1 MAAAKTK
8 RTPLVTVIEQLRT
21 DTNKSEFM
29 HDVRDVKRN
38 TMLVDINAELTSINN
53 VITESLQSLV
63 FTLKSIKSEIV
74 GPIVEPA
81 TVPAPKQEV
90 TPPTSPQLDEVKES
104 PQLDEV
110 KDETSKGS
118 SWLEKIFTLQ
128 EDEIMRQKERDREA
142 DRKGRLEDGGDKGGG
157 GGDGAG
163 KGSKLGKM
171 LKGLFSI
178 FTGLFKGIGKFA
190 VMLLKPLLWLA
201 KLPLML
207 ASVTALWVGL
217 AAVVAFFAAVTV
229 ASMTMSQEDFDKLK
243 MNIANGVAGAISKV
257 VEGAM
262 NVWNSFVPESWK
274 IDEESKKA
282 FTEGTFTAVSETI
295 VAVIEFVEKLSK
307 SFDKGFSSQIEG
319 FSKSWESFKAVF
331 DKIVKAFSGSGIA
344 DETGKAV
351 TGGLMAAAETI
362 GAAILKISSFFLD
375 LASALGSEAL
385 GEEAKTDNAFINTAA
400 KIIVSIIKF
409 IKDIAVSFGK
419 GFASKFDSIAESF
432 GTLKTK
438 VGLVFDKVGKMIK
451 DIGDKGTGENRTT
464 IMGVFTMLGSAL
476 GSIIEGVL
484 GIFNFIADFILDP
497 TVQLA
502 KIQVGVED
510 AFQNMGR
517 RIADFIDN
525 MFNMESLMKM
535 IQGVLG
541 KDSKIFGV
549 VEGFMGTVE
558 EHAAGRRKEMTG
570 DKERMERKNVIL
582 ARSSKETEK
591 QLKAELAL
599 GEERDDARVTSLQKS
614 LLREQADIRRNEAGI
629 ARINDNI
636 RASEEII
643 VQEKVDEKMGEAARK
658 QERANEELRNQI
670 RGIERRN
677 ARLTETGVDANVE
690 SSWTDETITAK
701 GWEGMLAAVQ
711 KTMKGVTA
719 EQLASG
725 DVQLSGDAIAE
736 ILRGNESFAR
746 DSLTNIKDQSIMFK
760 TGLALQKE
768 MAGNQLKLE
777 QKKAKLAETD
787 STLAKK
793 REGFETTI
801 RSQVSTL
808 EEVLDTQGQ
817 SLDPKQYVKKKEEG
831 GFIGM
836 SPFATGTIGKTMGL
850 ESGGLFT
857 LSQGEFVLDNQ
868 AAQIFLQAAMILKG
882 QDLSGTSLMDLQR
895 VSSATQQTGGGMVNI
910 VNNSPQQVN
919 QSQQMF
925 MPAPVIQPHNSGI
938 HNTLS

>member
-1 MAAAKTK
+1 MAELGEVTKKNLEESKGQTAAIDS
-8 RTPLVTVIEQLRT
+8 LVTT
-21 DTNKSEFM
+21 
-29 HDVRDVKRN
+29 
-38 TMLVDINAELTSINN
+38 
-53 VITESLQSLV
+53 TESVQFESENQTTSLDSLV
-63 FTLKSIKSEIV
+63 PTTEVVQENTTKTSSTLSR
-74 GPIVEPA
+74 
-81 TVPAPKQEV
+81 
-90 TPPTSPQLDEVKES
+90 
-104 PQLDEV
+104 
-110 KDETSKGS
+110 
-118 SWLEKIFTLQ
+118 IFGLQ
-128 EDEIMRQKERDREA
+128 DDEISRQKERDREA
-142 DRKGRLEDGGDKGGG
+142 DRKSRLDKDGDKDGGG

-163 KGSKLGKM
+163 KGGKFGKM

-190 VMLLKPLLWLA
+190 LLLLKPLVWLA

-207 ASVTALWVGL
+207 TSVMALWAGL
-217 AAVVAFFAAVTV
+217 AAVVGFFAAVTI

-307 SFDKGFSSQIEG
+307 SFDEGFSSQIEG
-319 FSKSWESFKAVF
+319 FSKSWNTFKAVF

-351 TGGLMAAAETI
+351 TGGLMAAAEVV

-409 IKDIAVSFGK
+409 IKDIAVSFGE
-419 GFASKFDSIAESF
+419 GFATKFDGIAKSF

-451 DIGDKGTGENRTT
+451 DIGEKGTGENRTT

-502 KIQVGVED
+502 KIQVGIED
-510 AFQNMGR
+510 AFQSFGR
-517 RIADFIDN
+517 SIADFITGI
-525 MFNMESLMKM
+525 FNKEAILKM
-535 IQGVLG
+535 LQGVLG
-541 KDSKIFGV
+541 KDNLMFKGITSVF
-549 VEGFMGTVE
+549 GTVE
-558 EHAAGRRKEMTG
+558 DAAAGRRKEMEG
-570 DKERMERKNVIL
+570 DKEGMERKNAIL
-582 ARSSKETEK
+582 TRSTKETEK

-599 GEERDDARVTSLQKS
+599 GDKRDDERVTSLQTS
-614 LLREQADIRRNEAGI
+614 LLREQADIRRNETGI
-629 ARINDNI
+629 ERINDNI

-643 VQEKVDEKMGEAARK
+643 VQEKVDEKMGEEARK
-658 QERANEELRNQI
+658 QERANQKLRVQI
-670 RGIERRN
+670 SGIERREK
-677 ARLTETGVDANVE
+677 RLDSSGITADVSGAN
-690 SSWTDETITAK
+690 ETITAK
-701 GWEGMLAAVQ
+701 GWESMLAAVQ
-711 KTMKGVTA
+711 KTMGPDVTA
-719 EQLASG
+719 KQLASG
-725 DVQLSGDAIAE
+725 DVQLSEDAIAE
-736 ILRGNESFAR
+736 ILRNNSDFSR
-746 DSLTNIKDQSIMFK
+746 SNLNNIEDQSIMFK

-768 MAGNQLKLE
+768 MTGNQLKLE
-777 QKKAKLAETD
+777 EKKAKLAETD
-787 STLAKK
+787 TVLAEKRKTL
-793 REGFETTI
+793 ETTV

-808 EEVLDTQGQ
+808 EEVLDTEGQ

-882 QDLSGTSLMDLQR
+882 QDLTGTTLMDLQR
-895 VSSATQQTGGGMVNI
+895 ESSAAQQTGGGMVNI
-910 VNNSPQQVN
+910 VNNSPQQIN
-919 QSQQMF
+919 QNQQMILPPPPISPF
-925 MPAPVIQPHNSGI
+925 NSDSPS
-938 HNTLS
+938 TLN